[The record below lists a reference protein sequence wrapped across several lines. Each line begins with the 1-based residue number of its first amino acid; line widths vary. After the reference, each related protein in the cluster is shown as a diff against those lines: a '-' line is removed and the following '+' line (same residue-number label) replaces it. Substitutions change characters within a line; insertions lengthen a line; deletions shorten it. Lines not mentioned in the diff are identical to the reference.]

1 MRIPLDRCQRDR
13 GTSDTRN
20 VKLTRVFPL
29 EVPPVELP
37 WGLSR
42 SGIESLLRGAPVAP
56 VADGRLRLE
65 CQLLGGLTS
74 KIDLHFGPG
83 AQRRFRQ
90 VELLRKPIRHK
101 RKHFDDLQRRL
112 EARLGPAETLESTPT
127 ARAQGI
133 TPAQWRLGQL
143 SVTHDYYY
151 QFTLYEKVLFTWDG

>member
-1 MRIPLDRCQRDR
+1 
-13 GTSDTRN
+13 

-42 SGIESLLRGAPVAP
+42 SGIESLLRGAPTAA
-56 VADGRLRLE
+56 VADGRLRVP
-65 CQLLGGLTS
+65 CQLLGGLACI
-74 KIDLHFGPG
+74 IDLHFGPG

-101 RKHFDDLQRRL
+101 RKQFEDLQRRL
-112 EARLGPAETLESTPT
+112 EAWLGPAEPMGLNPVASSDKV
-127 ARAQGI
+127 
-133 TPAQWRLGQL
+133 TPAQWRLDRL
-143 SVTHDYYY
+143 TVTHDYYF